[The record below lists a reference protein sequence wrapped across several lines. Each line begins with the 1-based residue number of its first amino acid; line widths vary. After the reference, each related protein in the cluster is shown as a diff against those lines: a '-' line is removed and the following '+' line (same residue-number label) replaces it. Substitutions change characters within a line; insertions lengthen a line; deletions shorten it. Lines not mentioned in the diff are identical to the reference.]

1 MGAVGA
7 AAYALYKQL
16 YAEDISPV
24 DEELSAS
31 ASGAAQSVLLDPR
44 GPDAATELVGA
55 WRGACQSGIFNL
67 SRHIAASAVSCAW
80 ITTQALLMAGPR
92 RLQDAEA
99 HLQHHFDSIQEIA
112 DSTTLPSLL
121 PALSRALLQAA
132 DVETPL
138 QRLRCGCGPGGT
150 LARRTLCTCCS
161 QGAQWLLQ
169 GVLLSAACWPQGR
182 QAGHCAAG
190 PGRQA
195 GCMGG
200 ADGGGLQ
207 PCAGRRLAAA
217 PAGLVCAGA
226 AQHLGQ
232 AFIPGVR
239 SAGQVGLQEGLASDP
254 RAWPDTG
261 QHALLVLAPQA
272 AA

>member
-44 GPDAATELVGA
+44 GPDAATEL
-55 WRGACQSGIFNL
+55 
-67 SRHIAASAVSCAW
+67 
-80 ITTQALLMAGPR
+80 
-92 RLQDAEA
+92 DAEA